1 MRRIRHLLCIPVAKA
16 YPVRQC
22 RGGSG
27 GGVVSG
33 PWRES
38 RFRGRLSSA
47 LLGLC
52 VGLTGLVQVAQA
64 AQPQTRQL
72 GDIVVTGTRSE
83 KQRADAPVRTEVVD
97 QAEIRATGARTLKE
111 ALANLPGV
119 QLQELHG
126 KSGYQLVMQGFGSD
140 QVLVLIDGLPISA
153 STSSSVDLSQYLLSD
168 VERIEVVKG
177 ASSAQYGSSAMGG
190 VINVITRTPD
200 EGLHGGVQLGVG
212 SRGKQNDSGKRV
224 DDALKQLQL
233 ELEGGG
239 EHLRGRV
246 SLERLDDD
254 GFGKDPA
261 AWARQGDRIR
271 RQQATGRVW
280 WRPVIG
286 SEWTLALS
294 QYSEDD
300 VQRFSRF
307 FPPVHVP
314 QRKTEAID
322 RDRLVMHGRQQLDHG
337 SVVHLSGV
345 HERYDTGSQTFSNGL
360 QVIDRVSR
368 QRMNHLSLQWD
379 LPPLAGQ
386 MWQWGGDLHQE
397 RLSQRQNGVSE
408 LTGGDEARR
417 SSRELFLQGDVFL
430 TPQWEL
436 LLGVR
441 WQYDS
446 DFGFHWAPK
455 LAVSGRVYEAGTRS
469 ITLRASAGQ
478 GYRVPNLKERH
489 YLFDHSALGYKV
501 TGSPGLRPESSNS
514 LQLGAVLALWPGWT
528 VDVNAY
534 YNRVKDLIQVD
545 RGKARVDGGV
555 ASYGYENVARARTK
569 GLETELI
576 WSPSSAWRL
585 NGALT
590 FGKTRDL
597 TSGTELTRRPERI
610 ARLGVDWRPL
620 AHTALT
626 MRLRHQSSEL
636 VDSAQGL
643 RSDAWTTVDLGFRQQ
658 LAQGLTGFL
667 KIDNVF
673 NEQRNFDEDHQFGPL
688 SGRLVMIGL
697 RYGFGNRS
705 DFE

>member
-1 MRRIRHLLCIPVAKA
+1 M
-16 YPVRQC
+16 
-22 RGGSG
+22 
-27 GGVVSG
+27 
-33 PWRES
+33 
-38 RFRGRLSSA
+38 RLSRRRLPCS

-52 VGLTGLVQVAQA
+52 VGMSGFVQVAYAAEPTLLTQA
-64 AQPQTRQL
+64 RQL
-72 GDIVVTGTRSE
+72 GDIVVTGTRSA

-97 QAEIRATGARTLKE
+97 QVEIKATGARTLKE
-111 ALANLPGV
+111 ALANLPGL

-153 STSSSVDLSQYLLSD
+153 STGSSVDLSQYLLSD

-233 ELEGGG
+233 ELEGGSQQ
-239 EHLRGRV
+239 LRGRV

-280 WRPVIG
+280 WRPQLG
-286 SEWTLALS
+286 SEWTLEAS

-300 VQRFSRF
+300 LQRFTRF
-307 FPPVHVP
+307 FPPVQVRQH
-314 QRKTEAID
+314 KTENIG
-322 RDRLVMHGRQQLDHG
+322 RNRLVLHGRQSFDHG
-337 SVVHLSGV
+337 SVVYLSGV
-345 HERYDTGSQTFSNGL
+345 HERYDTESDTFSNGA
-360 QVIDRVSR
+360 QVIDRESH

-379 LPPLAGQ
+379 LPPIAGQ
-386 MWQWGGDLHQE
+386 MWQWGADLHQE
-397 RLSQRQNGVSE
+397 RLSQTQNGISE

-417 SSRELFLQGDVFL
+417 SSRELYLQGDVFL
-430 TPQWEL
+430 NPRWEVL
-436 LLGVR
+436 PGVR
-441 WQYDS
+441 WQHDS

-455 LAVSGRVYEAGTRS
+455 LAVRGRVYEEGTRS
-469 ITLRASAGQ
+469 ITLRASVGQ

-501 TGSPGLRPESSNS
+501 VGSPGLRPESSSS
-514 LQLGAVLALWPGWT
+514 LQLGTVLALWPGWT

-545 RGKARVDGGV
+545 RGKAQVEGGV
-555 ASYGYENVARARTK
+555 ATYGYENVARARTQ
-569 GLETELI
+569 GVESEVI
-576 WSPSSAWRL
+576 WSPSSVWRVS
-585 NGALT
+585 GSLT

-597 TSGTELTRRPERI
+597 TTGNELTRRPERI
-610 ARLGVDWRPL
+610 ARLGVDWRPFECS
-620 AHTALT
+620 AIT

-636 VDSAQGL
+636 VDSARGL

-658 LAQGLTGFL
+658 LAPGLTGFL
-667 KIDNVF
+667 RIDNLF
-673 NEQRNFDEDHQFGPL
+673 SEQRNFDEDHQFGPL
-688 SGRLVMIGL
+688 SGRMVMIGL
-697 RYGFGNRS
+697 RYGFGNRA